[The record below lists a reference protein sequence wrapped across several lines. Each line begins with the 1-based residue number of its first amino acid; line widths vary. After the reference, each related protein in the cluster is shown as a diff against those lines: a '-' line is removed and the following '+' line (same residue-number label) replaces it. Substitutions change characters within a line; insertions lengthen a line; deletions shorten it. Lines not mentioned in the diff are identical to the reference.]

1 MAAQGRQFAALALT
15 LALTL
20 ALGLCPLLAGCQV
33 SERYQGQSRTVAT
46 WQGRTLSVELPDAVR
61 VPGAHYAAVEAL
73 LARGYA
79 IEADEVTADRGYV
92 AARGP
97 DGSMLGG
104 VRRVVVRTSLTPQ
117 DVGQTITLEPA
128 GDEVTAW
135 AILDDV
141 LVRLGL

>member
-1 MAAQGRQFAALALT
+1 MAPQARQLATFFLI
-15 LALTL
+15 AFV
-20 ALGLCPLLAGCQV
+20 GLCPLAGCQT
-33 SERYQGQSRTVAT
+33 SQRYHGQSRTVAT
-46 WQGRTLSVELPDAVR
+46 WQGRTLSVELPDAIR

-79 IEADEVTADRGYV
+79 IEADEATADRGFV

-97 DGSMLGG
+97 DSSLVSG
-104 VRRVVVRTSLTPQ
+104 VRRVVVRTSLTPSN
-117 DVGQTITLEPA
+117 VGQTITLEPV
-128 GDEVTAW
+128 GDEVTAR